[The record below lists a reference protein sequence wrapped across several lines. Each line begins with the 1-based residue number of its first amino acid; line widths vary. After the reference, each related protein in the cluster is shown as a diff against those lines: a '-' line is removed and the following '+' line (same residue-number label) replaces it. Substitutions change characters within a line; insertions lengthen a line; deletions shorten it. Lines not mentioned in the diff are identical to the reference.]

1 MSSIIRARRHG
12 ASSGES
18 LTCLS
23 LFLVLDPRCRP
34 RPRGRAAKGR
44 LEYEVIEMKK
54 TEKHRNFEQLVGS
67 FTGLIKAVARKYI
80 DDKFAVDDVA
90 QLALINAWR

>member
-1 MSSIIRARRHG
+1 
-12 ASSGES
+12 
-18 LTCLS
+18 
-23 LFLVLDPRCRP
+23 
-34 RPRGRAAKGR
+34 
-44 LEYEVIEMKK
+44 MKK